1 MVEHRER
8 EFGELSARAEELLE
22 RPDVRLPH
30 HRPLLRLWH
39 YPSFS
44 HFSSWLVCLPHA
56 RRDERPVVVE
66 SVWDRQFD
74 TKRLLEPLEGLKHGF
89 STEPTISN
97 RRGELPAE
105 ELRARVASLRRIAVP
120 PFLEDD
126 MIPLDGDTFGVET
139 YASKAAARL
148 VWWSERQEEWG
159 PLVSWAEAMRSFLV
173 ESLDGLS
180 L

>member
-30 HRPLLRLWH
+30 HRQLLRLWH

-44 HFSSWLVCLPHA
+44 RHASWLVYLPHA
-56 RRDERPVVVE
+56 RRDETPVVVE

-89 STEPTISN
+89 STEPTISS

-105 ELRARVASLRRIAVP
+105 ELRARVSSLRRIVVP
-120 PFLEDD
+120 PFLEDGTVG
-126 MIPLDGDTFGVET
+126 LDGDLFGVET
-139 YASKAAARL
+139 YSSKTIVRL
-148 VWWSERQEEWG
+148 SWWTMCYEEWE
-159 PLVSWAEAMRSFLV
+159 PLISWAEAMRSFLV
-173 ESLDGLS
+173 GSLGGV
-180 L
+180 